1 MSEDS
6 PLNHVPVD
14 NGLASLSLS
23 EEEEKRNRKT
33 IREEADRNCKTN
45 EMPEDT
51 THKTNSVNTEISYEC
66 YSSELQMPDIMRLIQ
81 ARIFTF
87 TICTVS
93 DSAILDPDHRIQNQ
107 AYFDR

>member
-23 EEEEKRNRKT
+23 EEEENRNRKT
-33 IREEADRNCKTN
+33 IREEDRNCKTN
-45 EMPEDT
+45 EVPDD
-51 THKTNSVNTEISYEC
+51 KTRKTSNANTEISYEC

-81 ARIFTF
+81 AGIFSFTIFTVPF
-87 TICTVS
+87 
-93 DSAILDPDHRIQNQ
+93 SAIVDPDLESRSGLW
-107 AYFDR
+107 

>member
-23 EEEEKRNRKT
+23 EEEENRNRKT
-33 IREEADRNCKTN
+33 ICEEADRNHKTN
-45 EMPEDT
+45 EVPDDT
-51 THKTNSVNTEISYEC
+51 RKTNNANTEISYEC

-81 ARIFTF
+81 ARILHLLYVQHQ
-87 TICTVS
+87 TVPFW
-93 DSAILDPDHRIQNQ
+93 ILITESRS
-107 AYFDR
+107 

>member
-23 EEEEKRNRKT
+23 EEEENRNRMT
-33 IREEADRNCKTN
+33 ICEEADRNHKTN
-45 EMPEDT
+45 EVPEDT
-51 THKTNSVNTEISYEC
+51 TPKINNVNTEISYEC

-81 ARIFTF
+81 ARILTF
-87 TICTVS
+87 TIFTV
-93 DSAILDPDHRIQNQ
+93 R
-107 AYFDR
+107 Y

>member
-23 EEEEKRNRKT
+23 EEEQNRNRKI
-33 IREEADRNCKTN
+33 IREEADRNHKTN
-45 EMPEDT
+45 EMSEDT
-51 THKTNSVNTEISYEC
+51 TPKTNNANTEISYEC

-81 ARIFTF
+81 ARIFSIS
-87 TICTVS
+87 ICTVPY
-93 DSAILDPDHRIQNQ
+93 SAVGDPDH
-107 AYFDR
+107 

>member
-6 PLNHVPVD
+6 PLNHVLVD

-23 EEEEKRNRKT
+23 EEEENRNRKT
-33 IREEADRNCKTN
+33 IREETDRNHKTN

-51 THKTNSVNTEISYEC
+51 THKTNSGNTEISYEC

-81 ARIFTF
+81 ARILTF
-87 TICTVS
+87 TICTV
-93 DSAILDPDHRIQNQ
+93 R
-107 AYFDR
+107 Y